1 VEGIHRSRQFPGLWL
16 DSAALFD
23 NSLPRLFA
31 TLQRGLATPEHA
43 AFAARALSGATGP
56 G

>member
-1 VEGIHRSRQFPGLWL
+1 LL
-16 DSAALFD
+16 D

-43 AFAARALSGATGP
+43 AFAARALPGGTGPGATGP
-56 G
+56 V